1 MPRTYALCSQ
11 TGSQEERLQEGEP
24 KTSQALSAR
33 YRAPTN
39 PRSWG
44 TTGQK
49 VCWGGSQDAQRT
61 FSHWTGGERTALKIL
76 LIYNP
81 QAGNGRAHK
90 LLGRVEARFQSHGCD
105 LDLRLTEHH
114 GHGITLTQEAE
125 LSRYDAVVAAGGDGT
140 TYEVINGYYRNPGQ
154 IKPPVGII
162 PTGTGNAFVREMD
175 LFGSGWGKAID
186 TIVRGETRAV
196 DVTRF
201 TTQGETH
208 YSLNILGVGFVSDV
222 TETAVHLK
230 FLGNSAYILAVFYRL
245 LKLRSYPLKLTIDGQ
260 AESVD
265 ACFAVVANSR
275 YTGTT
280 FFIAPKAKLDDGL
293 LDLVVLK
300 KISRLRV
307 IQIFK
312 TIFSGDHI
320 REPEVDYYQARK
332 ITIDTEDPRVLNVD
346 GEVLG
351 LTPIEV
357 ECLPSDLRL
366 FWG

>member
-1 MPRTYALCSQ
+1 M
-11 TGSQEERLQEGEP
+11 
-24 KTSQALSAR
+24 KT
-33 YRAPTN
+33 
-39 PRSWG
+39 
-44 TTGQK
+44 
-49 VCWGGSQDAQRT
+49 
-61 FSHWTGGERTALKIL
+61 L

-81 QAGNGRAHK
+81 QAGNGRARK

-105 LDLRLTEHH
+105 LDLRLTERP
-114 GHGITLTQEAE
+114 GHGIALTQEAE

-140 TYEVINGYYRNPGQ
+140 VYEVVNGYYRNPGQ
-154 IKPPVGII
+154 DKPPVGII

-175 LFGSGWGKAID
+175 LFGSDWEKAVD

-230 FLGNSAYILAVFYRL
+230 FLGNSAYLLAVFYRL
-245 LKLRSYPLKLTIDGQ
+245 LKLRTHPLRLTFDGHT
-260 AESVD
+260 ESVD

-280 FFIAPKAKLDDGL
+280 FFIAPKAKIDDGL
-293 LDLVVLK
+293 VDLVVLK

-320 REPEVDYYQARK
+320 REPEVDYHQARR
-332 ITIDTEDPRVLNVD
+332 ITIDTENPRVLNVD

-351 LTPIEV
+351 LTPIEI